1 MSNPG
6 VILLASTQFG
16 QHDFRVEDN
25 IGEAIHFHLD
35 NIRLDLTVQEY
46 LVLCREIRYIINK
59 LIAVEGFDVANLD
72 PVFVHQIAEMLP
84 DLEEVRMDEVELRD
98 LLVDVRGIAG
108 TVIRPLAQSRVVKAL
123 QGNRTEND
131 AYSQT
136 NLIGQSNED
145 RVQMVN
151 NHLIHEQYGA
161 NGQYVVLFNSQN
173 IIRDGQHRAACMYCA
188 SGGNKKIKV
197 KRLCFRGEKYNLSMH
212 PWLRETF
219 LWSPRKIFYFCRHL
233 KNWLGKMKSSMMNRV
248 RDRFLAVRF
257 RYKV

>member
-46 LVLCREIRYIINK
+46 LALCREIRYVINR
-59 LIAVEGFDVANLD
+59 LIAVDGFDVANLD

-84 DLEEVRMDEVELRD
+84 DLEEVRMDEVELRE

-123 QGNRTEND
+123 RGNRTEND
-131 AYSQT
+131 AHSQT

-151 NHLIHEQYGA
+151 NYLMHGQYGV
-161 NGQYVVLFNSQN
+161 NGQYIVLFNSQN
-173 IIRDGQHRAACMYCA
+173 IIRDGQHRAACMYYA
-188 SGGNKKIKV
+188 SGGSKRIKV
-197 KRLCFRGEKYNLSMH
+197 MRLCFKDEKYDLSMH
-212 PWLRETF
+212 PWLREVF
-219 LWSPRKIFYFCRHL
+219 FWSPRKVLYLCRNL
-233 KNWLGKMKSSMMNRV
+233 KIWLGKMKRGVMDRV
-248 RDRFLAVRF
+248 HARLLAVRF
-257 RYKV
+257 LYKM